1 MELIDLL
8 RVIRRWLWVIVAVVI
23 VTELA
28 LWLGTLSTNPVYAAT
43 VNLQISTPQR
53 EDVAAYG
60 EYRSISLRDEIAV
73 AINNFSELLQSSEV
87 SNRTASQLGLD
98 KTDALYTLEVNRASD
113 ADFIKVTIKARTPS
127 LAAEIANTHVDIA
140 VAYYGELRAQSI
152 KAEKDLFGEQMRVA
166 ETEFQ
171 AAEQALADFRIR
183 NGIFF
188 LESQMATQQRLL
200 EQLQLERDQRLLE
213 VATTGITTT
222 DGTIP
227 VIDSVGE
234 VDKLISQRQ
243 KELEQFT
250 ALAPQYNILA
260 QNVEQ
265 ARVLYQHLLSKYSE
279 AELKVTAVQAA
290 NFIQVIKPAYAPV
303 GSESSSW
310 PKLAVLALA
319 GSLGLGVMLA
329 FLLQYIYGFK
339 AENETV
345 PVSDYKTPSI
355 GYAGRVLWER
365 LGSIFHRNGSSHERA
380 GQASSTDLD
389 AEQEPLAVQDQHD
402 STESKVA

>member
-8 RVIRRWLWVIVAVVI
+8 RVLRRWLWLIVAVVV

-28 LWLGTLSTNPVYAAT
+28 LWLGMRSNEPMYAAT
-43 VNLQISTPQR
+43 VKMQISTPQR

-87 SNRTASQLGLD
+87 SNRTASQLGLE
-98 KTDALYTLEVNRASD
+98 KKDALYTLEVNRASD
-113 ADFIKVTIKARTPS
+113 ADFVNVTIKARTPS
-127 LAAEIANTHVDIA
+127 MAAEIANTHVGIA
-140 VAYYGELRAQSI
+140 IAYYGELRAQSI
-152 KAEKDLFGEQMRVA
+152 KAEKDLFGEQVHVA

-171 AAEQALADFRIR
+171 AAEMALADFRIR

-213 VATTGITTT
+213 AATTGITTT
-222 DGTIP
+222 DSTIP
-227 VIDSVGE
+227 VIDPVEG

-260 QNVEQ
+260 QNIEQ
-265 ARVLYQHLLSKYSE
+265 ARVIYQHLLSKYSE

-290 NFIQVIKPAYAPV
+290 NFIQVIKPAYKPV
-303 GSESSSW
+303 AAESSSW

-345 PVSDYKTPSI
+345 PVSDRKMPSI
-355 GYAGRVLWER
+355 GYAGRLLWER
-365 LGSIFHRNGSSHERA
+365 LRSIFHWNRSSHERA

-389 AEQEPLAVQDQHD
+389 ADQEPLAVQDQHK
-402 STESKVA
+402 STKAKAA